1 LQSVAVLLF
10 CFLTFYQKS
19 FAQECKEN
27 SVEKIGWDNTTLPR
41 SFVPQTKVKKGNVMA
56 PEQVYPP

>member
-1 LQSVAVLLF
+1 MLF

-27 SVEKIGWDNTTLPR
+27 SVEKMGWDNTTLPR

-56 PEQVYPP
+56 PEQV